1 MKTIISTIL
10 SLLVAVPVLAQE
22 RSAKRGI
29 GWDEKTQAISESPVS
44 KMAPGVSWI
53 YNWGTKPR
61 NAVANLGPKGDME
74 FVPMCWNAGFDET
87 ELRQWLT
94 DNPGVRYL
102 LGFNEPNFS
111 AQANMTPAQAAAAW
125 PKLEKIAA
133 DFGLKLVAPALN
145 FTNERV
151 GGRTWSPYEWLD
163 EFFRLYPDARV
174 DCLALHC
181 YMNWFSANTW
191 FATEYF
197 YADLYDASKKDVYGR
212 YPNIVKYLDAYRAA
226 NGHFPRMMLTEFC
239 SWENDGTVNGVDF
252 QIDQMTQKIQK
263 LEQSDL
269 VEGYA
274 WFMAN
279 ARAAEYPYFSIFE
292 TNRSDSPLSTLGTV
306 YTYMSSF
313 DTSRFYQSGETVD
326 AKDYV
331 DASTDDQQVRL
342 RPNTENGSARPLQ
355 LEMRSGAW
363 AKYQL
368 SVPAD
373 GDYRFTLH
381 LSSSAT
387 TPVWLYVDG
396 KKSVTQSLTSTENLW
411 TDRDFTAKLTSGDH
425 SIMIYNAGTEPFLL
439 NSFSFVSTSAS
450 VSMTPVATD
459 EGPVKVFGVNGTHIA
474 TAADLSELSLE
485 RGIYIVLTS
494 GGTRKMVIK

>member
-1 MKTIISTIL
+1 MKTVISTIL
-10 SLLVAVPVLAQE
+10 SLLMAVPVLAQE

-29 GWDEKTQAISESPVS
+29 GWDEKTQPISEQAVS

-61 NAVANLGPKGDME
+61 NTVANLGREDGME
-74 FVPMCWNAGFDET
+74 FVPMCWNANFDEA
-87 ELRQWLT
+87 ELRRWLT

-111 AQANMTPAQAAAAW
+111 AQANMTPAQAVQAW
-125 PKLEKIAA
+125 PRLEKIAA

-145 FTNERV
+145 FTGERV

-197 YADLYDASKKDVYGR
+197 YADLYNPAKNDVYGR

-239 SWENDGTVNGVDF
+239 SWENDGTVTGVDF
-252 QIDQMTQKIQK
+252 QIDQMTQKVQK

-279 ARAAEYPYFSIFE
+279 ACAADYPYFSIFD
-292 TNRSDSPLSTLGTV
+292 TNRADSPLSTLGTV
-306 YTYMSSF
+306 YTYMSAF
-313 DTSRFYQSGETVD
+313 DTNKFYQLGETVD

-342 RPNTENGSARPLQ
+342 RPNTDGGSAHPLQ
-355 LEMRSGAW
+355 VEMGSGAW

-368 SVPAD
+368 NIPAA
-373 GDYRFTLH
+373 GVYTFRLR
-381 LSSSAT
+381 LKSSSDI
-387 TPVWLYVDG
+387 PLWLYVDG
-396 KKSVTQSLTSTENLW
+396 KKNVASAIASTQGIW
-411 TDRDFTAKLTSGDH
+411 ADRDFTATLQAGNH
-425 SIMIYNAGTEPFLL
+425 SIMLYNAGTDGFYV
-439 NSFSFVSTSAS
+439 NTFSFETDASAIGTVIS
-450 VSMTPVATD
+450 GGAAGEPLVCSIDGMAV
-459 EGPVKVFGVNGTHIA
+459 GRSLQGMSKGV
-474 TAADLSELSLE
+474 
-485 RGIYIVLTS
+485 YIVITPDGKRTKTL
-494 GGTRKMVIK
+494 IK

>member
-74 FVPMCWNAGFDET
+74 FVPMCWNANFDET
-87 ELRQWLT
+87 ELRQWLAA
-94 DNPGVRYL
+94 NPGVRYL

-252 QIDQMTQKIQK
+252 QIDQMTQKVQK

-313 DTSRFYQSGETVD
+313 DTSRFYQPGETVD

-368 SVPAD
+368 SVPTD
-373 GDYRFTLH
+373 GEYRFTLH

-411 TDRDFTAKLTSGDH
+411 TDRDFTAKLTAGDH
-425 SIMIYNAGTEPFLL
+425 SIMIYNAGTEPFLF

-450 VSMTPVATD
+450 ISMTPVATD
-459 EGPVKVFGVNGTHIA
+459 EGPVKVFGVNGTRIA
-474 TAADLSELSLE
+474 TAADLSELNLE

>member
-1 MKTIISTIL
+1 M
-10 SLLVAVPVLAQE
+10 
-22 RSAKRGI
+22 
-29 GWDEKTQAISESPVS
+29 
-44 KMAPGVSWI
+44 
-53 YNWGTKPR
+53 
-61 NAVANLGPKGDME
+61 
-74 FVPMCWNAGFDET
+74 
-87 ELRQWLT
+87 
-94 DNPGVRYL
+94 
-102 LGFNEPNFS
+102 
-111 AQANMTPAQAAAAW
+111 
-125 PKLEKIAA
+125 EKIAA

-163 EFFRLYPDARV
+163 EFFRLYPEAHV

-197 YADLYDASKKDVYGR
+197 YADLYNPAKKDVYGR
-212 YPNIVKYLDAYRAA
+212 YPNIVKYLDAYRAS

-279 ARAAEYPYFSIFE
+279 ARAAAYPYFSIFE
-292 TNRSDSPLSTLGTV
+292 TNRNDSPLSVLGTV
-306 YTYMSSF
+306 YTNMSSF
-313 DTSRFYQSGETVD
+313 DTARFYQPGETVD

-363 AKYQL
+363 TKYQI
-368 SVPAD
+368 SVPSD
-373 GDYRFTLH
+373 GDYRFTLRIC
-381 LSSSAT
+381 SSDAT
-387 TPVWLYVDG
+387 NVWLYVDG
-396 KKSVTQSLTSTENLW
+396 KKSVAQSISSTENLW
-411 TDRDFTAKLTSGDH
+411 TDRSFTAKLIAGNHD
-425 SIMIYNAGTEPFLL
+425 IMIYNAGTTPFLL
-439 NSFSFVSTSAS
+439 NSFSFASTSAAI
-450 VSMTPVATD
+450 SMTSVAD
-459 EGPVKVFGVNGTHIA
+459 AESPLRVYGVNGTYIA
-474 TAADLSELSLE
+474 TVADLSELNLE

-494 GGTRKMVIK
+494 GGTRKMMIK